1 MFLIIVVFEM
11 MTTIKIGICL
21 LCITFLFSETAF
33 GICIGCIL
41 YQMIQKKRPL
51 HCPGNVCEV
60 KRKEKIQQFSKL
72 QMMSLILFFTGLY
85 FISDTLTKK
94 EQTVNISISA
104 EKMKCAAGK
113 CAAAM

>member
-1 MFLIIVVFEM
+1 

-41 YQMIQKKRPL
+41 YQKIRKKNPL
-51 HCPGNVCEV
+51 YCPGNVCEV

-85 FISDTLTKK
+85 FLSDTLTKN
-94 EQTVNISISA
+94 QHSVNMSINT
-104 EKMKCAAGK
+104 EKLKCGAGK
-113 CAAAM
+113 CGTAM